1 VTGGPYAL
9 VRHPLYTV
17 EIVTIAGTAM
27 QFQAPW
33 AWLVALV
40 VVALL
45 WVRSHFEEQVLASTY
60 PEYGEYRART
70 KRFIP
75 GII

>member
-1 VTGGPYAL
+1 
-9 VRHPLYTV
+9 V
-17 EIVTIAGTAM
+17 EIVTIIGTAM

-33 AWLVALV
+33 SWAIALV

-45 WVRSHFEEQVLASTY
+45 WIRSHFEEEVLAGVY
-60 PEYGEYRART
+60 PEYGAYRART

>member
-1 VTGGPYAL
+1 
-9 VRHPLYTV
+9 
-17 EIVTIAGTAM
+17 M

-33 AWLVALV
+33 SWAIAAV

-45 WVRSHFEEQVLASTY
+45 WIRSHFEEQVLASAY

-75 GII
+75 GIV